1 MYSNGHMYICCHW
14 SHCNSLIDQLIKI
27 NNMEKLINLFYR
39 AYFKNKNLTE
49 INIKAFTSIVLKV
62 EKLKININ
70 TIGKNNCYN
79 IIDNQIYE
87 FFIYGIDETPKWF
100 IPLIKN
106 IGIPLWYNNDPN
118 NYDKIKM
125 NFNNIN
131 KGDCV
136 MLKDGKSSK
145 LTPEDF
151 NTNII
156 TFF

>member
-1 MYSNGHMYICCHW
+1 
-14 SHCNSLIDQLIKI
+14 
-27 NNMEKLINLFYR
+27 
-39 AYFKNKNLTE
+39 
-49 INIKAFTSIVLKV
+49 
-62 EKLKININ
+62 
-70 TIGKNNCYN
+70 
-79 IIDNQIYE
+79 
-87 FFIYGIDETPKWF
+87 
-100 IPLIKN
+100 
-106 IGIPLWYNNDPN
+106 
-118 NYDKIKM
+118 M